1 MLRWENISH
10 RFGLNDVLE
19 DIDIVLE
26 KGKVISLVGPSGCG
40 KSTLLNIAA
49 GLFDPSQ
56 GELVNGFE
64 RLAIVFQDH
73 RLLPWRRAVDNI
85 AYGLKAR
92 GIAKNERHKIAGKL
106 ALRMGLDDDDLS
118 KFPHELSG
126 GMRQRV
132 SLARAL
138 AVEPDLLLLDEPF
151 SALDVGLRR
160 DLQDLVVS
168 LIAEHG
174 LSGVF
179 VTHDLSE
186 ALRLSDEIVV
196 MAPDPGRI
204 VYRQQIALPV
214 VQRDETYV
222 FQAVGE
228 LMQVSAVDAAFRI
241 DEKAA

>member
-10 RFGLNDVLE
+10 RFGFTDVLE
-19 DIDIVLE
+19 DINIELE

-49 GLFDPSQ
+49 DLFDPTD
-56 GELVNGFE
+56 GELINTFE
-64 RLAIVFQDH
+64 RLSIVFQDH
-73 RLLPWRRAVDNI
+73 RLLPWRRGIDNI

-92 GIAKNERHKIAGKL
+92 GMPKNQRHETARKL
-106 ALRMGLDDDDLS
+106 AYRMGLDDDDLT

-138 AVEPDLLLLDEPF
+138 AVDPDLLLLDEPF

-168 LIAEHG
+168 LISEHG

-214 VQRDETYV
+214 VDRDETYV

-228 LMQVSAVDAAFRI
+228 LMQVPAVDAAFRI

>member
-1 MLRWENISH
+1 MLHWQHISH
-10 RFGLNDVLE
+10 RFGLTDVLE
-19 DIDIVLE
+19 DIDLSLQKGRVL
-26 KGKVISLVGPSGCG
+26 SLVGPSGCG

-49 GLFDPSQ
+49 GLLDPTE
-56 GELVNGFE
+56 GVLINEFE

-73 RLLPWRRAVDNI
+73 RLLPWRRGIDNI

-92 GIAKNERHKIAGKL
+92 GMPKAERHAAARQL
-106 ALRMGLDDDDLS
+106 ARRMGLDDEDIS

-126 GMRQRV
+126 GMRQRI

-138 AVEPDLLLLDEPF
+138 AVQPDLLLLDEPF

-186 ALRLSDEIVV
+186 ALRVSDEIIV

-214 VQRDETYV
+214 AERDETYV
-222 FQAVGE
+222 FQAVGQ
-228 LMQVSAVDAAFRI
+228 LMQVPAVDAAFRVN
-241 DEKAA
+241 EKAA

>member
-1 MLRWENISH
+1 
-10 RFGLNDVLE
+10 
-19 DIDIVLE
+19 
-26 KGKVISLVGPSGCG
+26 
-40 KSTLLNIAA
+40 
-49 GLFDPSQ
+49 
-56 GELVNGFE
+56 
-64 RLAIVFQDH
+64 
-73 RLLPWRRAVDNI
+73 
-85 AYGLKAR
+85 
-92 GIAKNERHKIAGKL
+92 
-106 ALRMGLDDDDLS
+106 
-118 KFPHELSG
+118 
-126 GMRQRV
+126 MRQRV

-138 AVEPDLLLLDEPF
+138 AVAPDLLLLDEPF

-168 LIAEHG
+168 LISEHG

-186 ALRLSDEIVV
+186 ALRLSDEIIV

-214 VQRDETYV
+214 VDRDETYV

-228 LMQVSAVDAAFRI
+228 LMQVPAVDAAFRI